1 MRYVGRMLGIGL
13 SGGRPFAFYR
23 LNSRSFPNRKAVIRG
38 NEVYIANQTET
49 DNQYVSYPVV
59 KLLERYAVVSNGLQT
74 AFVAQAL
81 EEESPRKALIR
92 TLDALDYERDE
103 YDTPRIAAVV
113 ERGKEKGWLGFVGR
127 DELWVRSVK
136 LVEGK
141 AFFTAT
147 YNVDGVEGLEL
158 SFSKAGELA
167 ENVLKLDFAHPVL
180 AIGVVEDGEKWDVAV
195 RP

>member
-1 MRYVGRMLGIGL
+1 M
-13 SGGRPFAFYR
+13 
-23 LNSRSFPNRKAVIRG
+23 
-38 NEVYIANQTET
+38 
-49 DNQYVSYPVV
+49 

-147 YNVDGVEGLEL
+147 YNVDGVEGGLEL

-180 AIGVVEDGEKWDVAV
+180 AIGGVVEDGGEKWDVAV